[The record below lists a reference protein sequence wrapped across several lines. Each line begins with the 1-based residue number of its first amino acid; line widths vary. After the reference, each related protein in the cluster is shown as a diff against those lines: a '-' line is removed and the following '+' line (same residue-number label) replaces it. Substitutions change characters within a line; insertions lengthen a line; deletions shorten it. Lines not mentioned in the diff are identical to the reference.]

1 MDNGGCSPHRGHSEK
16 KGAELRT
23 ALSLV
28 VVLGLVGSLAACS
41 AAPDA
46 AADCTPTKSG
56 KASSSVKVTGD
67 FGSKPTV
74 KIDDPLTT
82 KTTQRTVV
90 TEGDGTVAQA
100 GYDIT
105 AEFSVYNGTTGK
117 VIDATDYAKAPVEWT
132 LDDTLI
138 AGFTKTLKCSPA
150 GSRIVGVIAPK
161 DGIAAASL
169 ESLGLTADD
178 SLVVV
183 ADLLTAKKPKT
194 VDAPLPKADG
204 ADQPLPDGFPDI
216 KVSIADDASGT
227 PTLTLPG
234 GAAPTDLQLAV
245 LKKGDGAKVGTGAD
259 VIVNYTGMNWATSE
273 VFDSS
278 WTRGQ
283 PAPFNTAQVIPGF
296 TQALEGQ
303 TVGSQILVVI
313 PPALAYGTAAE
324 GSTSDLA
331 DQTLV
336 FIIDIVGL
344 G

>member
-1 MDNGGCSPHRGHSEK
+1 M
-16 KGAELRT
+16 RT

-41 AAPDA
+41 AAPE

-74 KIDDPLTT
+74 KINDPLTT

-90 TEGDGTVAQA
+90 SAGDGAVARA

-117 VIDATDYAKAPVEWT
+117 IIDATDYADAPVAWT

-138 AGFTKTLKCSPA
+138 AGFTKTLECSTA
-150 GSRIVGVIAPK
+150 GSRVVGVIAPE
-161 DGIAAASL
+161 DGIAEASL

-183 ADLLTAKKPKT
+183 ADLLTAKKAAKVVP
-194 VDAPLPKADG
+194 PLPKADG
-204 ADQPLPDGFPDI
+204 ADQPLPDGFPAIDV
-216 KVSIADDASGT
+216 KLADDGT
-227 PTLTLPG
+227 PTLTLP
-234 GAAPTDLQLAV
+234 ATPAPTDLQVAV
-245 LKKGDGAKVGTGAD
+245 LKKGDGAEVGTGVD
-259 VIVNYTGMNWATSE
+259 VVVHYLGMKWSDST
-273 VFDSS
+273 VFDDS
-278 WTRGQ
+278 WSRGE
-283 PAPFNTAQVIPGF
+283 PSTFNTAEVIPGF

>member
-1 MDNGGCSPHRGHSEK
+1 MLLLAAGITAAQLK

-41 AAPDA
+41 TAAPEASA
-46 AADCTPTKSG
+46 ACTPAKSG
-56 KASSSVKVTGD
+56 KASDSVDVSGK
-67 FGSKPTV
+67 FGSAPTV

-90 TEGDGTVAQA
+90 IKGDGAVAEA

-105 AEFSVYNGTTGK
+105 AEFSVFNGTTGES
-117 VIDATDYAKAPVEWT
+117 IDATDYAKAPVEWT
-132 LDDTLI
+132 LDDSLI
-138 AGFTKTLKCSPA
+138 AGFTKTLECSTA
-150 GSRIVGVIAPK
+150 GSRVVGVIAPK
-161 DGIAAASL
+161 DGIAAGSL
-169 ESLGLTADD
+169 EGLGLTADD

-183 ADLLTAKKPKT
+183 ADLLTAEKPAK
-194 VDAPLPKADG
+194 VAAPLPKADG
-204 ADQPLPDGFPDI
+204 KDQELPAGFPDI

-234 GAAPTDLQLAV
+234 GEAPTETQIAV
-245 LKKGDGAKVGTGAD
+245 LKKGDGAEVGKAAD

-278 WTRGQ
+278 WERGK
-283 PAPFNTAQVIPGF
+283 PAPFNTSQVIPGF
-296 TQALEGQ
+296 TKALEGQ

-313 PPALAYGTAAE
+313 PPVDGYGTAAS
-324 GSTSDLA
+324 GSTNALA

-336 FIIDIVGL
+336 FIVDIVGL